1 MMATS
6 YTVIFQVS
14 LMISW
19 LSSSSVTAFAGV
31 RQTASSTTVSSL
43 HRDNLKRRQR
53 IGIGRRRSCHLSGS
67 CLSAKGDGDEAGES
81 DGDPLSND
89 RREGMADA
97 FAALD
102 SLTAD
107 DFDDLRPLSSSTGDF
122 ADSLSMEESAK
133 LFMEMQAELS
143 SLGGEDGVYGDILG
157 DLGDGDAQ
165 STIMNS
171 AGENEVTSLG
181 MALDEAV
188 DLLAA
193 ADAPSDASDTSVLN
207 DADGIGTVISSPLTT
222 ADVTEEI
229 LTQDIKPSLSMEEF
243 ISSAIQQAVT
253 DIESSSE
260 EIASASGFG
269 MTEDIAMTTGELLQ
283 NEELRREIG
292 KIFDEAGERL
302 RLEVETM
309 KKEQVRAIL
318 MLVRIHASWRIKNNS
333 GDTCY
338 LTLALVTGGG
348 HTERINK
355 GIRVSR

>member
-6 YTVIFQVS
+6 YFMIFQVS
-14 LMISW
+14 LMTFW
-19 LSSSSVTAFAGV
+19 LLSSSVTAFAGV
-31 RQTASSTTVSSL
+31 RQTTSTMNFL
-43 HRDNLKRRQR
+43 HTDNFQMRQS
-53 IGIGRRRSCHLSGS
+53 IGIERRRSCHLSGS
-67 CLSAKGDGDEAGES
+67 CLSAKGDGDETEEKN
-81 DGDPLSND
+81 GDPLSND

-107 DFDDLRPLSSSTGDF
+107 DFDDLRPLSTLSAGSKDAF
-122 ADSLSMEESAK
+122 SDSLSMEESSK
-133 LFMEMQAELS
+133 LFMEMQTELS

-157 DLGDGDAQ
+157 DLGIGADDGDAL

-171 AGENEVTSLG
+171 AGENLG

-193 ADAPSDASDTSVLN
+193 ADAPSVASDTSILN
-207 DADGIGTVISSPLTT
+207 DADGIGTVQSSPLTT

-260 EIASASGFG
+260 EIASGSGVG
-269 MTEDIAMTTGELLQ
+269 MAEDIAMTTGELLQ

-309 KKEQVRAIL
+309 KKEQVREIYT
-318 MLVRIHASWRIKNNS
+318 LV
-333 GDTCY
+333 
-338 LTLALVTGGG
+338 
-348 HTERINK
+348 
-355 GIRVSR
+355 